1 MRVWSELFTVWM
13 FRRARI
19 QFSGCFLLLLPTTV
33 PNRRF
38 LRLSNWFC
46 IALLFSIWMARPRSM
61 DTAFGNADT
70 YLFIYLF
77 MCSCTGSSV
86 KGRLRLPTGAS
97 RLRAPVEHQLPSSP
111 RSCVWSPSSYLSSR
125 LSLRCPNSPINGV
138 GSQLAPKLMLHVSC
152 WHQELKCEGSHPPE
166 AAHVLSV
173 FPDRCSA
180 NSVFKRQTEKIYSQ
194 GTTIKFIFIRFSA
207 EFWFC
212 QAQIKFTAKIHSI
225 CRREYKG
232 YSLVFLKKLLFC
244 FFFFVCKLLLS
255 F

>member
-1 MRVWSELFTVWM
+1 MNVQEGKDTVFRLFPSPLAHHCSKPEVSKA
-13 FRRARI
+13 FQLI
-19 QFSGCFLLLLPTTV
+19 LHSV
-33 PNRRF
+33 
-38 LRLSNWFC
+38 
-46 IALLFSIWMARPRSM
+46 ALQHLNGKTQIYGYSFWKCW
-61 DTAFGNADT
+61 

-97 RLRAPVEHQLPSSP
+97 RLRAPVEHQPPSSP

-125 LSLRCPNSPINGV
+125 LSLRCPNSPISGV

-194 GTTIKFIFIRFSA
+194 GTTIKFIFILFSA

-232 YSLVFLKKLLFC
+232 YSLVFLKNCCSVSFSLIVSFYFLF
-244 FFFFVCKLLLS
+244 KETNNKI
-255 F
+255 